1 MLHKNFLARY
11 FVPLNR
17 MFAAPMVHD
26 TNLHQTC
33 LALHQNS
40 RGDKDFIGD
49 NILFKALPSI
59 YDVTESCDYCLKK
72 TPIREMFERVLD
84 RLQNVVKYHWIKS
97 VC

>member
-1 MLHKNFLARY
+1 
-11 FVPLNR
+11 

-26 TNLHQTC
+26 TNVHQTC

-84 RLQNVVKYHWIKS
+84 RLQFDRNQFVKKIKLNIKAS
-97 VC
+97 ACFR